1 MSEKKAWYERWR
13 WLFMTVVTLAA
24 LVWTI
29 LLLRDALPE
38 LRADLPRLQAWWLL
52 LPMAGLVACGY
63 IGFEAFRALLL
74 HVKPQVY
81 GRLALGHLYFVA
93 QLMKHLPGRVWGI
106 AYQTTAGN
114 QVNLAVWASV
124 TVTHMVIAT
133 GVAVWMAM
141 AVMGFAYSPEL
152 GALALVSGLAA
163 YAIGWQRRPLTM
175 LLALISRLP
184 GRMFARAGSALLP
197 FVEASFRF
205 KLRILLLFGSYWLIY
220 LVSWAGY
227 GLAWPGLS
235 PADGMVLC
243 ALYVIAWMAGY
254 FSLITPSGLGVREL
268 VFVFLAHRFP
278 PDAVAGL
285 AIFGRAM
292 LLVADILLGA
302 IYGPFVP
309 AQPKTTNIDPAPLP

>member
-1 MSEKKAWYERWR
+1 MSEKPWYGRWR
-13 WLFMTVVTLAA
+13 WLLMTLVSLAA
-24 LVWTI
+24 LLWTI

-52 LPMAGLVACGY
+52 LPLAGCIACGY
-63 IGFEAFRALLL
+63 IGFEAFRVLLL

-81 GRLALGHLYFVA
+81 GRLALGHLYFVG
-93 QLMKHLPGRVWGI
+93 QLMKHLPGRVWGV

-124 TVTHMVIAT
+124 TAAHMVIVT
-133 GVAVWMAM
+133 GVAVWMTM
-141 AVMGFAYSPEL
+141 AVMGFAHSLEW
-152 GALALVSGLAA
+152 GALALMIGLAA
-163 YAIGWQRRPLTM
+163 YLIGWHRKPLGI
-175 LLALISRLP
+175 LIALICKLP
-184 GRMFARAGSALLP
+184 GRVFARAGAALLP
-197 FVEASFRF
+197 FVEASLRF
-205 KLRILLLFGSYWLIY
+205 KLRVLLLFASYWLVY

-227 GLAWPGLS
+227 GLAWPGLT
-235 PADGMVLC
+235 PTDGMILC
-243 ALYVIAWMAGY
+243 ALYTVAWMAGY
-254 FSLITPSGLGVREL
+254 FSVITPSGLGIREL

-302 IYGPFVP
+302 LFGPFVP
-309 AQPKTTNIDPAPLP
+309 PQPKAMHIDSERLP